1 LLSFKAFTQEITLS
15 SLIELKDVTKNY
27 VMAKEQYMALKGI
40 HLTIERGELIAII
53 GASGS
58 GKTTTMN
65 ILGLLDH
72 PTTGQYFLDGV
83 DTKRLTA
90 DQVADYRNEKIG
102 FIFQSFFLLPRL
114 TALQNVMLPL
124 TYRRQRSLGD
134 RQNKKLAQAILAKVG
149 MDKYMTHKPNELSGG
164 QQQRVAIARALVND
178 PSIILADEP
187 TGSLDAKNSHEVLE
201 LLKEINRTE
210 GATIVII
217 THDPEVAAQVPR
229 VIKIYD
235 GHIVWDS

>member
-1 LLSFKAFTQEITLS
+1 
-15 SLIELKDVTKNY
+15 
-27 VMAKEQYMALKGI
+27 MAKEQYTALKGI
-40 HLTIERGELIAII
+40 SFSVNRGEMATII

-72 PTTGQYFLDGV
+72 PTTGNYFLDGIN
-83 DTKRLTA
+83 TSSLTP
-90 DQVADYRNEKIG
+90 DQLADYRNLKIG

-124 TYRRQRSLGD
+124 TYRRNHSD
-134 RQNKKLAQAILAKVG
+134 DDHDDKKKARAMLAKVG
-149 MDKYMTHKPNELSGG
+149 MIKYVTHKPFELSGG
-164 QQQRVAIARALVND
+164 QQQRVAIARALVGT

-187 TGSLDAKNSHEVLE
+187 TGALDAKNSQDVLE
-201 LLKEINRTE
+201 LLKDLNQTE

-217 THDPEVAAQVPR
+217 THDPEVAQKSQR
-229 VIKIYD
+229 IIKIYD
-235 GHIVWDS
+235 GRIV